1 MDAFLGEIR
10 AFGFDFVPEGWVACD
25 GTVYSIGFNQALA
38 SLLGRTFGGD
48 GVNNFGVPDLRAR
61 TPYGNGQSD
70 YQKYCQYGLKDGSS
84 VTTLSANQI
93 PSHGHQATFTPT
105 GTQPLS
111 VTIAVANAD
120 GTQTSPQGGYLAKSE
135 SSSSVENYAP
145 VGSLPSTQLAGTSIT
160 LSPAE
165 ATVAVTVAGQAIPV
179 PVDLFPSHVAV
190 RYFICCSGIYPVR
203 E

>member
-10 AFGFDFVPEGWVACD
+10 AFGFDFVPEGWVPCD
-25 GTVYSIGFNQALA
+25 GTVYPIAFNQALA

-61 TPYGNGQSD
+61 IPYGNGQSD
-70 YQKYCQYGLKDGSS
+70 YQKYCQYGKPDGGS
-84 VTTLSANQI
+84 VTTLGANQI

-105 GTQPLS
+105 ATQPLS
-111 VTIAVANAD
+111 VTIAVANAAA
-120 GTQTSPQGGYLAKSE
+120 TQTSPQNAYLAQSDN
-135 SSSSVENYAP
+135 SVENYAP
-145 VGSLPSTQLAGTSIT
+145 VGSLPSTQLAGTNIT
-160 LSPAE
+160 LSAAE
-165 ATVAVTVAGQAIPV
+165 ATVVVAVAGQANPV